1 MSGTPLRLSLLEFLY
16 HQFLEDQDA
25 AAFMRKVTARYRPAT
40 LERLLGHNSRTC
52 RRAAALALGYVGTYE
67 SNAALGRSLHDVDRG
82 VRTLVENAMRAV
94 WCRAGTL
101 MQQQLLDNAI
111 RLNVGKQFD
120 KALVRATEL
129 VEMAP
134 WFAEA
139 WNQRA
144 IAQYG
149 LARYTESVGDC
160 RQALEVNPYHF
171 GAAAGMGQ
179 CFLNLGDKEEALE
192 CFRRALRLNPELDGV
207 RAAVQNLER
216 ARRRRS

>member
-1 MSGTPLRLSLLEFLY
+1 MSGSPLRLPLLEFLY
-16 HQFLEDQDA
+16 HQFLDDQDA
-25 AAFMRKVTARYRPAT
+25 AGFIRKVSVRYRPAS

-52 RRAAALALGYVGTYE
+52 RRAAALALGYVGNYD
-67 SNAALGRSLHDVDRG
+67 SNTPLGRALHDVDRG
-82 VRTLVENAMRAV
+82 VRSLAENAMRAV
-94 WCRAGTL
+94 WCRAGTPL
-101 MQQQLLDNAI
+101 QQQLLEHAI
-111 RLNVGKQFD
+111 RLNVGKQFE

-129 VEMAP
+129 VDLAP

-149 LARYTESVGDC
+149 IGRYTESVADC
-160 RQALEVNPYHF
+160 RLALEINPYHF

-179 CFLNLGDKEEALE
+179 CFLNLGDPEEALG
-192 CFRRALRLNPELDGV
+192 CFNRSLKLNPELEGV

-216 ARRRRS
+216 AKRRRS